1 MRLNENGTVRL
12 KGIQSELVLAALVIE
27 PLFNLYGAE
36 LVITAGTE
44 VFNVNGE
51 RIHMVGSKH
60 ETGEALDLRS
70 RDVAIAFREALGR
83 EVNDALGEE
92 FDFIQEGNHFHLEL
106 DVPR

>member
-12 KGIQSELVLAALVIE
+12 KGIQPELVMAAMIVE
-27 PLFNLYGAE
+27 PLFNFYGAQ

-44 VFNVNGE
+44 VFDANGE

-60 ETGEALDLRS
+60 ETGEALDFRS
-70 RDVAIAFREALGR
+70 RDIDFALRGSLEG

-106 DVPR
+106 DVH